1 MIVVKQCVFMACRRA
16 HQQPDVEALAM
27 CSPGIELGLCRRQAR
42 PVRGEHS
49 KFESVLLG
57 QMVMRPSKRLLY
69 TSTAVHANEIRV
81 AKSHTALPGGHL
93 RIHLRFST

>member
-1 MIVVKQCVFMACRRA
+1 
-16 HQQPDVEALAM
+16 M

-42 PVRGEHS
+42 PVRGERS

-69 TSTAVHANEIRV
+69 TSTTVHANEIRV
-81 AKSHTALPGGHL
+81 AKSTHCVARRALTDTFEVQHVAEGVL
-93 RIHLRFST
+93 RICDV